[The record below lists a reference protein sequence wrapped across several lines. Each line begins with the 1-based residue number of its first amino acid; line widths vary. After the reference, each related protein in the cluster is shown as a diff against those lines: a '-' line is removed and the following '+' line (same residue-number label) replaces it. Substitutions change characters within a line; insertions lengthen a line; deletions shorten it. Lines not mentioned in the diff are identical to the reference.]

1 MMPRLLQMFS
11 AVLLFATHAAV
22 QGAEL
27 QRGSQYPFTL
37 RDVDGNNL
45 ATADG
50 HVTIITVVTRENEKQ
65 ARAIAT
71 GVPRR
76 VVGDPKYRY
85 ITLVNFQRKLSPPFR
100 GITNGIIRRRLD
112 AEAKELQATYTAKQ
126 LTRDPRRD
134 VFVVADFDG
143 SAVAHLGLTPNLSE
157 VAVFVFDGGGKLI
170 ERWTGVPP
178 PGALAR
184 AIAAAE

>member
-11 AVLLFATHAAV
+11 AALLFATHGAAE
-22 QGAEL
+22 GAEL

-65 ARAIAT
+65 TRAIAT

-76 VVGDPKYRY
+76 VVGDPRYRY
-85 ITLVNFQRKLSPPFR
+85 ITVVNFQRRLSPIFR

-112 AEAKELQATYTAKQ
+112 AEAKELQSTYTAKQ

-157 VAVFVFDGGGKLI
+157 VAVFLFDGGGKLI

>member
-11 AVLLFATHAAV
+11 IALLFAMHAVV

-27 QRGSQYPFTL
+27 QRGSQHPFTL

-65 ARAIAT
+65 ARAIAA

-85 ITLVNFQRKLSPPFR
+85 ITLVNFQRKLSPLFR

-143 SAVAHLGLTPNLSE
+143 SAVAHLGLTPNVSE

>member
-1 MMPRLLQMFS
+1 MPRLLQIVS
-11 AVLLFATHAAV
+11 AALLFAASSVGSA
-22 QGAEL
+22 AEL
-27 QRGSQYPFTL
+27 QPGSKYAFAL

-45 ATADG
+45 AVADG
-50 HVTIITVVTRENEKQ
+50 HVTVITVITRENEEK
-65 ARAIAT
+65 ARAIAA

-76 VVGDPKYRY
+76 VIGDPKYRY
-85 ITLVNFQRKLSPPFR
+85 ITLVNFQRKLSPLFR

-112 AEAKELQATYTAKQ
+112 AEAKELQPTYTAKQ

-134 VFVVADFDG
+134 VYVVADFDG
-143 SAVAHLGLTPNLSE
+143 SAVAHLGLTPEWSE
-157 VAVFVFDGGGKLI
+157 VAVFVFDGAGKLV
-170 ERWTGVPP
+170 ERWTGAPP